1 MIPKLNHKAA
11 RIADVHGPAIGCCNY
26 QYQVLTFVYQYCS
39 SYHQMHQTA
48 NTKKPGQ
55 QNKLAFIILKL
66 FFSDPRSCNEFKKMA
81 NQKLVDGEYPLRIGN
96 ETLKVS
102 KINKNLAPT
111 SGVYIFKYEILKH
124 EFQQFLVVWGTVRYV
139 FVRSS
144 LLSQFLSLLEPGIQA
159 FATRPS
165 AMILYTVLS
174 FELPFVEGPQ

>member
-1 MIPKLNHKAA
+1 
-11 RIADVHGPAIGCCNY
+11 
-26 QYQVLTFVYQYCS
+26 
-39 SYHQMHQTA
+39 MHQTA

-55 QNKLAFIILKL
+55 QNKLACIILKL

-102 KINKNLAPT
+102 KINKKLAPT

-144 LLSQFLSLLEPGIQA
+144 LLSQFLSLLESGIQA